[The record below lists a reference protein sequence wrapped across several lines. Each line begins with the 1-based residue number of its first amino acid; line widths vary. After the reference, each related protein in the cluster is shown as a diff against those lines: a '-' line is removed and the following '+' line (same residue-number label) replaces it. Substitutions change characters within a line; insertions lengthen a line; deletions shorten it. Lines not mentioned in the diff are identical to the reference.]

1 LRRLEE
7 KYPAELAVIGVHS
20 GKYPAERITA
30 HVRDAV
36 MRLGIDHPVVN
47 DRFFRIWRAYAV
59 DAWPTIVLVDP
70 RGYYMGSQPGEITF
84 ESLDPVIGA
93 AIRRFD
99 SEGLI
104 DRRPVP
110 AHPEHLDE
118 PARPLRYP
126 GKVLA
131 VNGDGGGPARLFIA
145 DTDHHRIVG
154 TRLEEDG
161 RAATVEWIAGASL
174 DAPKGAGT
182 AGAEDGAFAVAT
194 FRKPQGMALVDN
206 TLYVADSENH
216 LIRALDLAAQQVTT
230 VAGTGELGYVRSA
243 GPARRTPLNSPWD
256 LTWAAG
262 TLYIAMAGRHQLW
275 AFDPVAQTV
284 QPYAGTGREALQ
296 DGSLHAAS
304 LAQPTG
310 LDTDGRL
317 LYFTDSE
324 AQAVRSAGVGG
335 GDVHTYVGTGLFD
348 FGDKDGQ
355 GDAVRLQHPFGVAQ
369 HGETLYVAD
378 TYNSK
383 IKRLD
388 PRTRTVTSWLGAA
401 ERGRADGAGTAAHFN
416 EPEGVS
422 IAGNRLYIADTNN
435 HAVRVVDLDDPE
447 GRVTTVDLR
456 DLPAL

>member
-7 KYPAELAVIGVHS
+7 KYPDELAVIGVHS

-30 HVRDAV
+30 NVRDAV
-36 MRLGIDHPVVN
+36 LRLGIDHPVVN
-47 DRFFRIWRAYAV
+47 DRFFRIWRSYAV
-59 DAWPTIVLVDP
+59 NAWPTIVLVDP

-84 ESLDPVIGA
+84 ESFDPVIGE
-93 AIRRFD
+93 AIREFD
-99 SEGLI
+99 RKGLI
-104 DRRPVP
+104 DRCPLP
-110 AHPEHLDE
+110 QHPEHLDE

-131 VNGDGGGPARLFIA
+131 VTGDAGGPARLFIA
-145 DTDHHRIVG
+145 DTDHHRVVA
-154 TRLEEDG
+154 TRLDEDG
-161 RAATVEWIAGASL
+161 RAATVEWIAGT
-174 DAPKGAGT
+174 GT
-182 AGAEDGAFAVAT
+182 AGAEDGAFAGAT
-194 FRKPQGMALVDN
+194 FRKPQGMALVGD

-216 LIRALDLAAQQVTT
+216 LIRALDLAARQVTT
-230 VAGTGELGYVRSA
+230 VAGTGELGYVRSG

-256 LTWAAG
+256 LAWAAG

-275 AFDPVAQTV
+275 AYDPAGQTV

-335 GDVHTYVGTGLFD
+335 GGGDVHTYVGTGLFD

-369 HGETLYVAD
+369 HEGTLYVAD

-401 ERGRADGAGTAAHFN
+401 ERGRADGAGADAHFN

-435 HAVRVVDLDDPE
+435 HAIRVVDLDDPE
-447 GRVTTVDLR
+447 GRVTTLDLR
-456 DLPAL
+456 DLAAL

>member
-1 LRRLEE
+1 
-7 KYPAELAVIGVHS
+7 V
-20 GKYPAERITA
+20 T
-30 HVRDAV
+30 
-36 MRLGIDHPVVN
+36 
-47 DRFFRIWRAYAV
+47 
-59 DAWPTIVLVDP
+59 AWPTIVLVEP
-70 RGYYMGSQPGEITF
+70 RDYYMGSQPGENTF
-84 ESLDPVIGA
+84 ESFDPVIGE
-93 AIRRFD
+93 AIREFD
-99 SEGLI
+99 RKGLI
-104 DRRPVP
+104 DRCPLP
-110 AHPEHLDE
+110 QHPEHLDE

-131 VNGDGGGPARLFIA
+131 VAGDAGGPARLFIA

-194 FRKPQGMALVDN
+194 FRKPQGMALVD
-206 TLYVADSENH
+206 TTPYVADTEHH

-230 VAGTGELGYVRSA
+230 VAGTGELGYVRSG

-256 LTWAAG
+256 LAWAAG

-275 AFDPVAQTV
+275 AFDPAAQTV

-355 GDAVRLQHPFGVAQ
+355 GDAVRLQHPFGVAE

-447 GRVTTVDLR
+447 GRVSTVDLR

>member
-84 ESLDPVIGA
+84 ESFDPVIGV

-131 VNGDGGGPARLFIA
+131 VTGDGGGPARLFIA

-174 DAPKGAGT
+174 QAPLGAGT
-182 AGAEDGAFAVAT
+182 AGAEDGGFAVAT

-378 TYNSK
+378 TYNCK

-422 IAGNRLYIADTNN
+422 IAGNRLYIADTNH

-447 GRVTTVDLR
+447 GRVSTVDLR